1 MYTKRGFVETYG
13 FCGLYRAGPPSLY
26 YTNSQPE
33 LLVALLCQLGLLIC
47 MFTRTTIHQ
56 TSIEFSIL
64 RKTWY
69 QMVLTCLLP
78 TLLMQPC
85 CCWCF
90 ACCGLHS
97 SIICRCLCIR
107 TFGIGSSQIFHK
119 KKREREEI
127 TYLAPEQ
134 QISYLP

>member
-1 MYTKRGFVETYG
+1 MVFVV
-13 FCGLYRAGPPSLY
+13 PSLQQ
-26 YTNSQPE
+26 YTQVLRAKTDCSTLNHQ
-33 LLVALLCQLGLLIC
+33 QQGLLIC

-119 KKREREEI
+119 KKREREREKK
-127 TYLAPEQ
+127 
-134 QISYLP
+134 LPIWHQNSKSAICLETADTSQ